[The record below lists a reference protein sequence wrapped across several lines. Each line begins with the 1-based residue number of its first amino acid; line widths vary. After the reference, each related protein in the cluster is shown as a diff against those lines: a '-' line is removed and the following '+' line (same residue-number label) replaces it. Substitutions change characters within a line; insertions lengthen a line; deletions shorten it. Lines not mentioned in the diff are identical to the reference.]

1 MTKGSSSISAICGAS
16 DGLRF
21 VAMLY
26 AFVALL
32 IAVGIG
38 ILVFSGAFSEA
49 EVQASIPRN
58 FEHLIL
64 GGYIAS
70 FLTALIMVR
79 LLPSVLNWVT
89 KTEGS
94 WAYIGRSTV
103 AAVATIALYYATDA
117 VASLLISSPTID
129 PSNLEES
136 FRKAISFS
144 HPITA
149 AIFGA
154 YSMVVV
160 TVVLVMLMSWALVVI
175 PVVFVLLLM
184 LLFRIGE
191 FVALRAAENPKAPQ
205 YALSV
210 LLAAVSAAASGLLN
224 S

>member
-1 MTKGSSSISAICGAS
+1 MLNILLLLFWFASATLSGLAS
-16 DGLRF
+16 ADLLLRDSQKEWVNNRAADFWNWLDDQRELKYLRYLRGFRWLRF

-89 KTEGS
+89 T
-94 WAYIGRSTV
+94 
-103 AAVATIALYYATDA
+103 
-117 VASLLISSPTID
+117 P
-129 PSNLEES
+129 
-136 FRKAISFS
+136 
-144 HPITA
+144 
-149 AIFGA
+149 
-154 YSMVVV
+154 M
-160 TVVLVMLMSWALVVI
+160 
-175 PVVFVLLLM
+175 
-184 LLFRIGE
+184 
-191 FVALRAAENPKAPQ
+191 
-205 YALSV
+205 
-210 LLAAVSAAASGLLN
+210 
-224 S
+224 